1 MSIARKIA
9 AGLAALAVAGGAF
22 LAGHR
27 SADAAPPPTVAPVTA
42 SASPSATDPNIITA
56 TATATVTMT
65 PDADPDEPGGE
76 GEAEPEVPQLMWLS
90 DAELGVTVLC
100 AITSGGLSCD
110 WANAE
115 IAEGQP

>member
-27 SADAAPPPTVAPVTA
+27 SADAAPPPTVAPVTV
-42 SASPSATDPNIITA
+42 SASPS
-56 TATATVTMT
+56 ATATVTMT